1 MNKRVVGGLGV
12 LAIALVGLAIWRF
25 DGDAPSSQARRTSTV
40 RIVEPTVKDKLAR
53 AGRVAKSGT
62 PVTPSADDPNPSLT
76 PSLPGMVVVSG
87 AVIDSYT
94 GARVPGAEVVMLAA
108 VGGAESSA
116 MSAADGS
123 YRIEVPIG
131 VYRAFVRGDHVLS
144 VGTAARVRIPGQPS
158 SDDIGVPVADRMPVV
173 AAVRNL
179 GSVDLEVVQAGTVNG
194 LVVDGAGK
202 PIAGAVVR
210 ATNYS
215 RSVSTTLGTD
225 IAETDAKGSF
235 ELKLPEGGYALE
247 ATHAKFAALAE
258 PVAIRVS
265 PDEDVKVTLALA
277 QGCIISGR
285 VVLPSG
291 APAGEGA
298 MEEQYAPTETAYTP
312 VGRIAADGTF
322 RYTTVAEQEVVLRAW
337 PWKSPYA
344 EPQRFA
350 CKNGA
355 RFSNVVFRLPNR
367 TADLEGVLVDHDG
380 KPVALAH
387 VDLTPL
393 DPGGVGQQERTDEHG
408 RWAVYSLPAGRYQ
421 VSATAPER
429 GVVSE
434 TISSPA
440 RNVKLALKGTG
451 RLEGTIAQVDNGTLE
466 IEIAR
471 CLDSMDIEITRERRV
486 VEVEHGRFSVDDLPA
501 CQVALLVRWRDGRMF
516 VRTDIQA
523 GSTTTVDLD
532 ATAPRDYDDP
542 T

>member
-1 MNKRVVGGLGV
+1 
-12 LAIALVGLAIWRF
+12 
-25 DGDAPSSQARRTSTV
+25 
-40 RIVEPTVKDKLAR
+40 
-53 AGRVAKSGT
+53 
-62 PVTPSADDPNPSLT
+62 
-76 PSLPGMVVVSG
+76 
-87 AVIDSYT
+87 
-94 GARVPGAEVVMLAA
+94 MLAA
-108 VGGAESSA
+108 IGGAESSA
-116 MSAADGS
+116 MSAGDGS
-123 YRIEVPIG
+123 YSIELPIG

-144 VGTAARVRIPGQPS
+144 IGTAARVRIPGQPS

-179 GSVDLEVVQAGTVNG
+179 ASVDLEVVQAGTVAG

-215 RSVSTTLGTD
+215 RSLTTTLGTD
-225 IAETDAKGSF
+225 VAETDAKGAF
-235 ELKLPEGGYALE
+235 ELRLPEGGYALE
-247 ATHAKFAALAE
+247 ATHTKFAALAE
-258 PVAIRVS
+258 PVGIDVR
-265 PDEDVKVTLALA
+265 PGDEVKVTLALA

-298 MEEQYAPTETAYTP
+298 MEEQYAQSDTAYAP

-337 PWKSPYA
+337 PWKSPPA
-344 EPQRFA
+344 ESQRFA

-355 RFSNVVFRLPNR
+355 RFANVTFRLPNR
-367 TADLEGVLVDHDG
+367 SPDLEGVLVDHDG
-380 KPVALAH
+380 KPVAFAH
-387 VDLTPL
+387 VDLSPL
-393 DPGGVGQQERTDEHG
+393 DPGGVGQQERTDQHG
-408 RWAVYSLPAGRYQ
+408 RWAVYALPAGRYQ

-434 TISSPA
+434 VLASPSS
-440 RNVKLALKGTG
+440 NVKLMLKGTG

-471 CLDSMDIEITRERRV
+471 CLDTIDVEIARERRV
-486 VEVEHGRFSVDDLPA
+486 VEVEHGHFSVEDLPA

-516 VRTDIQA
+516 VRTEIEA
-523 GSTTTVDLD
+523 GATARVDLD
-532 ATAPRDYDDP
+532 ATVPQDYDP

>member
-12 LAIALVGLAIWRF
+12 LAVVLVGLGIWRF
-25 DGDAPSSQARRTSTV
+25 RGDAPPSHARRTSNV
-40 RIVEPTVKDKLAR
+40 RIVEPTVKDKLGK
-53 AGRVAKSGT
+53 AGRVAQSGT
-62 PVTPSADDPNPSLT
+62 PVAPSADDAAPTLT
-76 PSLPGMVVVSG
+76 PSLPGMVIVSG

-94 GARVPGAEVVMLAA
+94 GARVPGAEVVMLAT

-131 VYRAFVRGDHVLS
+131 MYRAFVRGDRVLS
-144 VGTAARVRIPGQPS
+144 IGTTARVRIPGQPS

-173 AAVRNL
+173 AALRNL
-179 GSVDLEVVQAGTVNG
+179 GSVDLEVVQAGTVTG

-210 ATNYS
+210 ATNYA
-215 RSVSTTLGTD
+215 RSISTTLGTD
-225 IAETDAKGSF
+225 VAETDAKGTF
-235 ELKLPEGGYALE
+235 ELRLPEGGYGLE
-247 ATHAKFAALAE
+247 AAHAKFAALAE
-258 PVAIRVS
+258 PMGIRVS
-265 PDEDVKVTLALA
+265 PGDDVKVTLALA
-277 QGCIISGR
+277 AGCIVSGR

-298 MEEQYAPTETAYTP
+298 LEEQYASTETAYAP

-322 RYTTVAEQEVVLRAW
+322 RYTTVDEREVVLRAW
-337 PWKSPYA
+337 PWKSPHA
-344 EPQRFA
+344 ESQRFA

-355 RFSNVVFRLPNR
+355 RFSNVVFRLPDR

-380 KPVALAH
+380 KPVPFAH
-387 VDLTPL
+387 VDLAPL
-393 DPGGVGQQERTDEHG
+393 DPGGLGQQERTDEHG

-421 VSATAPER
+421 VSAAAPER

-434 TISSPA
+434 VIASPA

-471 CLDSMDIEITRERRV
+471 CLDSVEAELPRERRV
-486 VEVEHGRFSVDDLPA
+486 VEVEDGHFSVDNLPA

-523 GSTTTVDLD
+523 GATATVDLD
-532 ATAPRDYDDP
+532 ANTPRDYDDP